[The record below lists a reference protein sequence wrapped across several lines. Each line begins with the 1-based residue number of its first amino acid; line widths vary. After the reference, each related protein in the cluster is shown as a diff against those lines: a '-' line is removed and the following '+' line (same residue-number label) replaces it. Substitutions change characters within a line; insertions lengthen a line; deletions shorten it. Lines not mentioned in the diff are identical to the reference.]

1 MSPLRRTVGDRS
13 RDAMKR
19 SLAALALLASLLVPP
34 TSGATAQ
41 VSASGGTPPVF
52 LTDEGIGIN
61 FQDTDLADVL
71 AMLAQQA
78 GLNVIYSNMPKVT
91 VTVMTVTPVP
101 KDGLVKIIEDLARVN
116 GVEVA
121 MDQET
126 GFLHLRGQ
134 GDDIPPE
141 PRTLYIYRLKHARAP
156 ELAETLQS
164 LFGAVGLSSGTSGG
178 SASSELSAQIQMLS
192 LQQQALRFQQ
202 RQAAA
207 QERARSQGQGSSPSG
222 ASITIGGIG
231 GTVTIVPH
239 EPSNSLL
246 FYATEKD
253 WEIIEKAMMAL
264 DLRPLQVMIEVLVA
278 EVRRTDDLDLGASFT
293 VRNKDDDGEGGG
305 GTDRTTRADGS
316 VGTDGSLTLSILR
329 TGRIDIEATLTA
341 LASTGNVRILSRPI
355 VVAQNNQEANFLV
368 GSERPFVSTSTTVP
382 AGQIATVQNI
392 QYRDIGTELTITP
405 TINEEGYVNLTVEQS
420 VKAATS
426 EVQFDAPVISTRE
439 ATTQV
444 FVRDGQTVV
453 IGGLVDRQE
462 DKTRSGIPF
471 LKDIPIL
478 GYLFSSTRETTI
490 TSELF
495 LFLTPYIVET
505 DQDAE
510 ELRRE
515 LERRLKLLEDIVP
528 PPLKKG
534 KVPPDTT
541 SGGEG
546 GDR

>member
-1 MSPLRRTVGDRS
+1 M
-13 RDAMKR
+13 
-19 SLAALALLASLLVPP
+19 
-34 TSGATAQ
+34 
-41 VSASGGTPPVF
+41 
-52 LTDEGIGIN
+52 
-61 FQDTDLADVL
+61 
-71 AMLAQQA
+71 
-78 GLNVIYSNMPKVT
+78 
-91 VTVMTVTPVP
+91 
-101 KDGLVKIIEDLARVN
+101 
-116 GVEVA
+116 
-121 MDQET
+121 
-126 GFLHLRGQ
+126 
-134 GDDIPPE
+134 
-141 PRTLYIYRLKHARAP
+141 
-156 ELAETLQS
+156 
-164 LFGAVGLSSGTSGG
+164 
-178 SASSELSAQIQMLS
+178 
-192 LQQQALRFQQ
+192 
-202 RQAAA
+202 
-207 QERARSQGQGSSPSG
+207 
-222 ASITIGGIG
+222 
-231 GTVTIVPH
+231 
-239 EPSNSLL
+239 
-246 FYATEKD
+246 
-253 WEIIEKAMMAL
+253 
-264 DLRPLQVMIEVLVA
+264 
-278 EVRRTDDLDLGASFT
+278 
-293 VRNKDDDGEGGG
+293 
-305 GTDRTTRADGS
+305 
-316 VGTDGSLTLSILR
+316 
-329 TGRIDIEATLTA
+329 
-341 LASTGNVRILSRPI
+341 
-355 VVAQNNQEANFLV
+355 VAQNNQEANFLV